1 MCRVC
6 GTKRRLEENDQTE
19 THDGAEDQD
28 EQQRYAER
36 IAQID
41 GPSTTKA
48 IRNAETLVLGVS
60 SGEVEDVVVNVAAPA
75 LPVVLFILIQQSL
88 VLQLL
93 LQGHGENSDNG
104 QLQHNKDKYLR
115 KNDDLVFAGNRML
128 RIDLALR

>member
-1 MCRVC
+1 M
-6 GTKRRLEENDQTE
+6 EENDQTE

-60 SGEVEDVVVNVAAPA
+60 SGEVEDVVVNVAASA

-88 VLQLL
+88 LLQLL
-93 LQGHGENSDNG
+93 LQGYGENSDND

-115 KNDDLVFAGNRML
+115 KNDDLVLAGNRML

>member
-88 VLQLL
+88 LLQLL
-93 LQGHGENSDNG
+93 LQGHGENSDND

-115 KNDDLVFAGNRML
+115 KNDDLVLAGNRML

>member
-93 LQGHGENSDNG
+93 LQGYGENSDNG

-115 KNDDLVFAGNRML
+115 KNDDLVLAGNRML

>member
-36 IAQID
+36 IAQIN

-93 LQGHGENSDNG
+93 LQGYGENSDNG

-115 KNDDLVFAGNRML
+115 KNDDLVLAGNRML

>member
-1 MCRVC
+1 M
-6 GTKRRLEENDQTE
+6 EENDQTE

-88 VLQLL
+88 LLQLL
-93 LQGHGENSDNG
+93 LQGYGENSDNG

-115 KNDDLVFAGNRML
+115 KNDDLVLAGNRML

>member
-1 MCRVC
+1 MSSSD
-6 GTKRRLEENDQTE
+6 N
-19 THDGAEDQD
+19 
-28 EQQRYAER
+28 
-36 IAQID
+36 

-115 KNDDLVFAGNRML
+115 KNDDLVLAGNRML

>member
-6 GTKRRLEENDQTE
+6 RTKRRLEENDQTE

-48 IRNAETLVLGVS
+48 FRNAETLVLGVS

-93 LQGHGENSDNG
+93 LQGHGENSDND

-115 KNDDLVFAGNRML
+115 KNDDLVLAGNRML

>member
-1 MCRVC
+1 M
-6 GTKRRLEENDQTE
+6 EENDQTE

-88 VLQLL
+88 LLQLL
-93 LQGHGENSDNG
+93 LQGHGENSDND

-115 KNDDLVFAGNRML
+115 KNDDLVLAGNRML

>member
-88 VLQLL
+88 LLQFL
-93 LQGHGENSDNG
+93 LQGHGENSDND

-115 KNDDLVFAGNRML
+115 KNDDLVLAGNRML

>member
-1 MCRVC
+1 M
-6 GTKRRLEENDQTE
+6 EENDQTE

-48 IRNAETLVLGVS
+48 LRNAETLVLGVS
-60 SGEVEDVVVNVAAPA
+60 SGEVEDVVVNVAASA

-88 VLQLL
+88 LLQLL
-93 LQGHGENSDNG
+93 LQGYGENSDNG

-115 KNDDLVFAGNRML
+115 KNDDLVLAGNRML

>member
-1 MCRVC
+1 M
-6 GTKRRLEENDQTE
+6 EENDQTE

-93 LQGHGENSDNG
+93 LQGYGENSDND

-115 KNDDLVFAGNRML
+115 KNDDLVLAGNRML